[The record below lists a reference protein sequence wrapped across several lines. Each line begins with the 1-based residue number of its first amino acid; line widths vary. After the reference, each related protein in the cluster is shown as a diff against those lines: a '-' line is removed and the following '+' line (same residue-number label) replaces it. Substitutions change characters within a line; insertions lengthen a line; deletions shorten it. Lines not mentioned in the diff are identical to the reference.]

1 MTPPGTVQCTMV
13 LSWGV
18 DCPHMWVA
26 YTTGSRR
33 AGSGV
38 VPPRAA
44 LSSVCVFC
52 ECGHGLGRR
61 TVITDQIKSRAQ
73 DGRDTEIAGG
83 RGGLATRVP
92 LALPPGETSN

>member
-44 LSSVCVFC
+44 FCV
-52 ECGHGLGRR
+52 
-61 TVITDQIKSRAQ
+61 V
-73 DGRDTEIAGG
+73 
-83 RGGLATRVP
+83 
-92 LALPPGETSN
+92 